1 MVFFMIKIF
10 ATDIDGVLTD
20 GKVYIYQGKEIKSI
34 CYQDLDAFGD
44 MRRDGIE
51 IAVITGEDNEF
62 TDYIKQK
69 IKPVYFYSG
78 CKDKAWAVF
87 DLIQKSG
94 IDKSCVCYI
103 GDGKYDIG
111 AMENVGIS
119 MCPSNAIERVKQI
132 ASIVLNR
139 RGGDGCI
146 AEAYDILKKSGG

>member
-1 MVFFMIKIF
+1 MIKIF

-20 GKVYIYQGKEIKSI
+20 GKAYIYQGREIKSI
-34 CYQDLDAFGD
+34 CYQDLDAFSD
-44 MRRDGIE
+44 MRRDGIQ

-69 IKPVYFYSG
+69 IKPDYFYSG
-78 CKDKAWAVF
+78 CKDKVGAVL

-94 IDKSCVCYI
+94 ADKSQVCYI

-119 MCPSNAIERVKQI
+119 MCPSNAIESVKRT

-139 RGGDGCI
+139 RGGDGCVS
-146 AEAYDILKKSGG
+146 EAYDILKKSVG